1 MVKIYAVLILVFLS
15 VGLPV
20 TIAAQK
26 ATVVKGLVRDSITQE
41 PIPYASVFFVGSD
54 KGLMTDD
61 EGKFAVSVRDNFL
74 NVRVSTLGYRE
85 KTFFVKKGEE
95 NDVLVEL
102 VPSDYV
108 LEEVVVKPKR
118 EKYSRKNNPAVEFVK
133 KLIERRHVGDPKN
146 HDFYNYEKYEKMT
159 FALNEFSEE
168 QKKKWLFKKFQFIFD
183 YVDTSEVSGKPIL
196 TVSIKE
202 KIANNYYRRSPETE
216 KTVVTGIKRAGIDE
230 IFNEESVQMLYD
242 DLFREIDIF
251 GNDITLLSNRF
262 VSPLSNIAT
271 SFYKY
276 YLLDTIQVDGVKC
289 IDLGFVPFNS
299 ESFGFTGHIYVPE
312 GDSTY
317 FIKKVKMNVP
327 RDINLNYVKN
337 MYLEQDY
344 ERLEDG
350 TRIKVKDD
358 AIIEFEVLPSTQGL
372 YARRMTTYS
381 KFSFT
386 PPDDLSV
393 YDFEGRERVE
403 VDAQAKPE
411 EFWVDN
417 RHVPVRK
424 KENAVDKL
432 LARLR
437 EVPVFYYT
445 EKVLGVLIG
454 GYIETGENSKFDFG
468 PMNTTISANEVEG
481 ARFRVGG
488 LTTAQLSPHWF
499 ARGYVAYG
507 TKDEKVKYSGEVE
520 YSFNKKKFHAKEF
533 PINSIKLSHSY
544 DIDQLG
550 QQYMY
555 TNKDN
560 VFLSLKRKSD
570 NKATYLRKT
579 ELSYLQERQSGFSF
593 GLGIR
598 NEIQQMATDRISFVD
613 GYGKEIKDYMQT
625 NFEVKLRY
633 APNEKFYQTKS
644 NRFPINLD
652 APVFTLSHVFS
663 FKDFLGSRYSYNR
676 TEFGVQKRFWFSAF
690 GYFDAIIKAGKVW
703 DKVPFPMLILPNA
716 NLSYTIQPESYALMN
731 ALEFINDQ
739 YVSWD
744 FTYNANGALFNRIPL
759 LKYLKLREVFTFRGL
774 YGSLSKKNN
783 PLYNSDLFV
792 FPKGS
797 TAMDK
802 MPYMECSVGLDNI
815 FTILRVDYVWR
826 LTYLDR
832 PNISKSGVRIA
843 LHFTF

>member
-1 MVKIYAVLILVFLS
+1 MKLFFRVFLLIQLVTLPLRAQYMVQGVVTDSLTKEPLPYTS
-15 VGLPV
+15 VYL
-20 TIAAQK
+20 
-26 ATVVKGLVRDSITQE
+26 KGTTE
-41 PIPYASVFFVGSD
+41 G
-54 KGLMTDD
+54 GMTDNNGRFSFKTYRP
-61 EGKFAVSVRDNFL
+61 EATLVISAVGYNEYVRLIHPAKSSKFNIALSPATYALD
-74 NVRVSTLGYRE
+74 
-85 KTFFVKKGEE
+85 
-95 NDVLVEL
+95 
-102 VPSDYV
+102 
-108 LEEVVVKPKR
+108 EVVVKPKR
-118 EKYSRKNNPAVEFVK
+118 ERYKKKDNPAVEFVRK
-133 KLIERRHVGDPKN
+133 MIEHRDDYSPDER
-146 HDFYNYEKYEKMT
+146 DFWKRDRYEKMT

-202 KIANNYYRRSPETE
+202 KIAENYYRRSPETE
-216 KTVVTGIKRAGIDE
+216 KSVVTGIKRAGIDE
-230 IFNEESVQMLYD
+230 IFSQESVQMLCE

-251 GNDITLLSNRF
+251 RNDITLLNNRF
-262 VSPLSNIAT
+262 VSPLSNIGT

-276 YLLDTIQVDGVKC
+276 YLLDTILVDGVKC
-289 IDLGFVPFNS
+289 VDLGFVPFNS

-317 FIKKVKMNVP
+317 FIKKVKLNVP
-327 RDINLNYVKN
+327 RDINLNYVEN
-337 MYLEQDY
+337 MCLEQDY

-350 TRIKVKDD
+350 TRIKTKDD
-358 AIIEFEVLPSTQGL
+358 AIIEFRIMPATQGL
-372 YARRMTTYS
+372 YARRMTTYD
-381 KFSFT
+381 KFTFA

-393 YDFEGRERVE
+393 YDFEGREKVE

-417 RHVPVRK
+417 RHVPVKK

-445 EKVLGVLIG
+445 EKVLGILIS
-454 GYIETGENSKFDFG
+454 GYIETGKDSKFDFG
-468 PMNTTISANEVEG
+468 PMNTTISANEIEG
-481 ARFRVGG
+481 ARFRIGG
-488 LTTAQLSPHWF
+488 LTTAQLNPHWF

-520 YSFNKKKFHAKEF
+520 YSFNKKKFHSREF

-550 QQYMY
+550 QHYLY

-560 VFLSLKRKSD
+560 VFLSLKRKGD

-579 ELSYLQERQSGFSF
+579 ELSYLQERKGGFSF

-598 NEIQQMATDRISFVD
+598 NEIQQMATDRIAFID
-613 GYGKEIKDYMQT
+613 GYGKKIKDYMQT
-625 NFEVKLRY
+625 NFEVKLRF

-644 NRFPINLD
+644 QRFPINLD
-652 APVFTLSHVFS
+652 APVLTLSHNFA
-663 FKDFLGSRYSYNR
+663 FKNFLGSKYSYNH
-676 TEFGVQKRFWFSAF
+676 TEFGIQKRFWFSAF
-690 GYFDAIIKAGKVW
+690 GYFDAIVKAGKVW

-744 FTYNANGALFNRIPL
+744 FTYYANGALFNRIPL
-759 LKYLKLREVFTFRGL
+759 LKYMKLREVFAFRGL

-783 PLYNSDLFV
+783 PLYNKDLFV

-797 TAMDK
+797 TEMDK

-826 LTYLDR
+826 LTYR
-832 PNISKSGVRIA
+832 ESPNVSKGGVRIA
-843 LHFTF
+843 LHFSF